1 MRDGKF
7 YITEYIYDVVSRYM
21 AMPAISLDTVT
32 NGPELM
38 AGSTF
43 ILRKR
48 IGAVDP
54 MTAETLTASTIPKPT
69 ADPKSGDV

>member
-1 MRDGKF
+1 
-7 YITEYIYDVVSRYM
+7 
-21 AMPAISLDTVT
+21 MPAISLVTVT
-32 NGPELM
+32 NGPELI

-54 MTAETLTASTIPKPT
+54 MTVATPTARTIPNPI
-69 ADPKSGDV
+69 AGPKSGDV

>member
-1 MRDGKF
+1 
-7 YITEYIYDVVSRYM
+7 M
-21 AMPAISLDTVT
+21 AMPAISLVTVT
-32 NGPELM
+32 NGPELI

-54 MTAETLTASTIPKPT
+54 MTAATPTARTIPNPT
-69 ADPKSGDV
+69 AGPKSSDV

>member
-1 MRDGKF
+1 
-7 YITEYIYDVVSRYM
+7 M

>member
-1 MRDGKF
+1 
-7 YITEYIYDVVSRYM
+7 
-21 AMPAISLDTVT
+21 MPAISLVTVT
-32 NGPELM
+32 NGPELI

-43 ILRKR
+43 ILRK